1 MNLMVLPNQLY
12 LIVKLLLNLSGTF
25 TGHSCYKIMICK
37 PDSILDDIWSK
48 VKAVCIDYDLP
59 DELRILKVMLRNKM
73 STGFCYLF

>member
-1 MNLMVLPNQLY
+1 MSEKISLDSSAGY
-12 LIVKLLLNLSGTF
+12 
-25 TGHSCYKIMICK
+25 YKIMICK

>member
-1 MNLMVLPNQLY
+1 
-12 LIVKLLLNLSGTF
+12 
-25 TGHSCYKIMICK
+25 MICK

-73 STGFCYLF
+73 STGFCYGGFYQFHFLFLA

>member
-1 MNLMVLPNQLY
+1 
-12 LIVKLLLNLSGTF
+12 
-25 TGHSCYKIMICK
+25 MICK
-37 PDSILDDIWSK
+37 PDSILD

>member
-1 MNLMVLPNQLY
+1 
-12 LIVKLLLNLSGTF
+12 
-25 TGHSCYKIMICK
+25 MICK

-73 STGFCYLF
+73 STGFCYLFWQMHLYRTARRMLQ

>member
-1 MNLMVLPNQLY
+1 
-12 LIVKLLLNLSGTF
+12 
-25 TGHSCYKIMICK
+25 MICK

-73 STGFCYLF
+73 STGFCICFDKCICTEQPGACYNEDKTCISGFVKLNIR

>member
-1 MNLMVLPNQLY
+1 MTS
-12 LIVKLLLNLSGTF
+12 VKLIN
-25 TGHSCYKIMICK
+25 HSSSTADWNYYKIMICK

>member
-1 MNLMVLPNQLY
+1 
-12 LIVKLLLNLSGTF
+12 
-25 TGHSCYKIMICK
+25 MICK

-73 STGFCYLF
+73 STGFCYLFSNQDCCQIFGISFSFMVSVALYQFY

>member
-1 MNLMVLPNQLY
+1 
-12 LIVKLLLNLSGTF
+12 
-25 TGHSCYKIMICK
+25 MICK
-37 PDSILDDIWSK
+37 PDSILDDIWSKVKAVCIYSGRDIQPSRDDIWSK